1 MAFEAYRVKNLA
13 PILGLLQMSR
23 DRFFAMATEV
33 PANLWHESP
42 SADTW
47 SPAEVAAHV
56 TMAEQFIIARSKTV
70 LQAPP
75 GQLPVLL
82 RFHLPVVL
90 VAWRGRKRKT
100 PIPLDSSLVA
110 DRPDALSR
118 LAAAREGTLAFIEST
133 RAQDLSAYRSPHPF
147 LGSLNI
153 YDWIRTIA
161 YHELRHAKQI
171 REVVETFPQ

>member
-1 MAFEAYRVKNLA
+1 
-13 PILGLLQMSR
+13 
-23 DRFFAMATEV
+23 
-33 PANLWHESP
+33 
-42 SADTW
+42 
-47 SPAEVAAHV
+47 
-56 TMAEQFIIARSKTV
+56 MAEQFIIARSKTV

-75 GQLPVLL
+75 RQVPVLL

-100 PIPLDSSLVA
+100 PIQLDSSLVA

-133 RAQDLSAYRSPHPF
+133 RAQDLGAYRSPHPF

-153 YDWIRTIA
+153 YNWIRTIA
-161 YHELRHAKQI
+161 YHQLRHAKQI

>member
-1 MAFEAYRVKNLA
+1 MKAYRVKNLA
-13 PILGLLQMSR
+13 PILSLLQMSR
-23 DRFFAMATEV
+23 DRFFAIATEV
-33 PANLWHESP
+33 PANLWRESP
-42 SADTW
+42 NAATW
-47 SPAEVAAHV
+47 SPAEIAAHV

-75 GQLPVLL
+75 RQVPVLL

-153 YDWIRTIA
+153 YNWIRTIA
-161 YHELRHAKQI
+161 YHQLRHAKQI